1 MRFVF
6 WINVL
11 APFLLNTDGFFST
24 SKNFKAS
31 ISVPAKQIDT
41 SCAEKEKVRR
51 YICLT
56 FSPSPISVTVT
67 VWFKQ
72 WYHCQRERETE
83 RGGWK
88 TDGVMGRREKG
99 WEKKAVSELTP
110 SIPPG
115 LFICRCLHRE
125 LGCAEAPLTR
135 FPSVSRSLWDAS
147 KAQSSMFAR
156 KSVRKYRQMML
167 CRERKFEDL
176 FFRLRSPALDQSCSI
191 RIQQIQGMEQT
202 GIYKAFFQPY

>member
-11 APFLLNTDGFFST
+11 APFLFNTDGFFST
-24 SKNFKAS
+24 SKKFQS
-31 ISVPAKQIDT
+31 IDISPSKTNRHQLCRKGKGQEVHLFNIF
-41 SCAEKEKVRR
+41 
-51 YICLT
+51 T
-56 FSPSPISVTVT
+56 FSDISHCHGGSNNDITV
-67 VWFKQ
+67 
-72 WYHCQRERETE
+72 RETE
-83 RGGWK
+83 RGAWK

-191 RIQQIQGMEQT
+191 RLQKIQGMEQT